1 MMASLE
7 ADPAGLA
14 VAGGVTVA
22 LAEDQHLQ
30 THRRAQTEP
39 GVIQRWSAAVNLGPR
54 GAWAVQLTTSPGR

>member
-7 ADPAGLA
+7 ADPAALA

-30 THRRAQTEP
+30 TRRRAQTEP
-39 GVIQRWSAAVNLGPR
+39 GV
-54 GAWAVQLTTSPGR
+54 T